1 MDKNEKYLL
10 WRNQALAD
18 ADLVDELNS
27 IGENENEITERFYK
41 DLSFGTGGLRGIIGA
56 GTNRVN
62 VYTIGK
68 ATQGLSNFLNKNYK
82 TPKVAIAYDSRIKS
96 DVFAREAARILAA
109 NNISVAMYSELMPT
123 PALSFA
129 VRHLNCNAGIVITAS
144 HNPSEYNGYKVY
156 GKDGCQI
163 ANDVADAVLEEINNI
178 DIFND
183 VKRMDFSDA
192 LNNSGLI
199 KYISENDIRAFW
211 DAVSSQILN
220 KNISNK
226 EKLKIVY
233 TPLNG
238 AGLRCV
244 TNVLKMNGF
253 SNVTIVESQEK
264 PDGHFPTCPYPN
276 PEVKEAL
283 CEGLKVCKS
292 CDVDILLATD
302 PDCDRIGI
310 AVKHNNEYKLL
321 SGNEVGVLLLDYICN
336 ARKVNNTMPQN
347 PVCIK
352 TIVTTD
358 MIYPIAQK
366 YGVRVIDVLTGFK
379 FIGEQIGLLEKQENL
394 EQYIFG
400 FEESY
405 GYLSGT
411 YVRDKDAVNAAL
423 LICEMTA
430 RYLNQNLTLIDVIDN
445 LYSEFGHYKNVLKSF
460 TFTGKSGFEKMES
473 IMAGLRK
480 NPPSKI
486 NGKNVVAVYDYL
498 NGVKLLMNNSNNKEK
513 IDLPSSNVLK
523 FILADDISIVVRPS
537 GTEPKLKV
545 YISVVSD
552 SSDNSQKLADSF
564 CDYFE
569 NLF

>member
-10 WRNQALAD
+10 WRSQAISD

-27 IGENENEITERFYK
+27 IYENENEITERFYK
-41 DLSFGTGGLRGIIGA
+41 DLSFGTGGLRGIVGA
-56 GTNRVN
+56 GSNRIN

-68 ATQGLSNFLNKNYK
+68 TTQGLANFLNKNYK

-96 DVFAREAARILAA
+96 DVFSKEAARILAA
-109 NNISVAMYSELMPT
+109 NNISVAMYSELTPT

-144 HNPSEYNGYKVY
+144 HNPAEYNGYKVY
-156 GKDGCQI
+156 GEDGCQI
-163 ANDVADAVLEEINNI
+163 ANDVADAVLEEINNT

-183 VKRMDFSDA
+183 VRRMDFSDA
-192 LNNSGLI
+192 LNSGLI
-199 KYISENDIRAFW
+199 KYIGEDDIRAFW
-211 DAVSSQILN
+211 DTVSSQTLN

-253 SNVTIVESQEK
+253 SNVTVVESQEK
-264 PDGHFPTCPYPN
+264 PDGHFLTCPYPN

-292 CDVDILLATD
+292 CNADILLATD

-310 AVKHNNEYKLL
+310 AVKHDGEYKLL
-321 SGNEVGVLLLDYICN
+321 SGNEVGVLLFDYICK
-336 ARKVNNTMPQN
+336 ARRINNTMPQN

-358 MIYPIAQK
+358 MLYPIAQK
-366 YGVRVIDVLTGFK
+366 YGVRVIEVLTGFK
-379 FIGEQIGLLEKQENL
+379 FIGEQIGLLEKCGNI

-430 RYLNQNLTLIDVIDN
+430 FYLNQKLTLIDVIDN
-445 LYSEFGHYKNVLKSF
+445 LYREFGYYRNALKSF
-460 TFTGKSGFEKMES
+460 TFVGKSGFEKMEA

-480 NPPSKI
+480 NPPPQI
-486 NGKNVVAVYDYL
+486 NGRNIVAVYDYL
-498 NGVKLLMNNSNNKEK
+498 NGVKILMHNSNNKEK
-513 IDLPSSNVLK
+513 IDLPPSNVLK
-523 FILADDISIVVRPS
+523 FILADNISIVVR
-537 GTEPKLKV
+537 
-545 YISVVSD
+545 
-552 SSDNSQKLADSF
+552 QF
-564 CDYFE
+564 F
-569 NLF
+569 

>member
-1 MDKNEKYLL
+1 MGKTEKYLL
-10 WRNQALAD
+10 WCSQDLFD
-18 ADLVDELNS
+18 ADLIDELNS
-27 IGENENEITERFYK
+27 IRENDAEIMDRFYK

-56 GTNRVN
+56 GTNRIN
-62 VYTIGK
+62 VYTVGK
-68 ATQGLSNFLNKNYK
+68 ATQGLANYLNKNYK
-82 TPKVAIAYDSRIKS
+82 SPKVAIAYDSRIKS
-96 DVFAREAARILAA
+96 DVFAKEAARILAA
-109 NNISVAMYSELMPT
+109 NNIKVVIYSELMPT

-129 VRHLNCNAGIVITAS
+129 VRHLQCTAGIVITAS
-144 HNPSEYNGYKVY
+144 HNPAEYNGYKVY
-156 GKDGCQI
+156 GEDGCQI
-163 ANDVADAVLEEINNI
+163 ANDVADAVLKEINST
-178 DIFND
+178 DIFSD
-183 VKRMDFSDA
+183 VKRMDFNYA
-192 LNNSGLI
+192 RNSGI
-199 KYISENDIRAFW
+199 VEYISEDDVRAFW
-211 DAVSSQILN
+211 NAVSSQALN
-220 KNISNK
+220 RDISNK
-226 EKLKIVY
+226 ENLKIVY

-253 SNVTIVESQEK
+253 SDVTVVTSQEK

-292 CDVDILLATD
+292 CNADILLATD

-310 AVKHNNEYKLL
+310 AVKHGVDYELL
-321 SGNEVGVLLLDYICN
+321 SGNEVGVLLFDYICKTRR
-336 ARKVNNTMPQN
+336 ANNTMPQA

-358 MIYPIAQK
+358 MIYPIAKK

-379 FIGEQIGLLEKQENL
+379 FIGEQIGLLEKHGRA

-411 YVRDKDAVNAAL
+411 HVRDKDAVNAAL

-430 RYLNQNLTLIDVIDN
+430 FYRNQGLTLIDVLN
-445 LYSEFGHYKNVLKSF
+445 SLHREFGHYKNVLKSF

-473 IMAGLRK
+473 IMAELRE
-480 NPPSKI
+480 NPPSNI
-486 NGKNVVAVYDYL
+486 NGKAVIAVCDYL
-498 NGVKLLMNNSNNKEK
+498 NRVKTVMHNSNKEK
-513 IDLPSSNVLK
+513 IDLPASNVLK
-523 FILADDISIVVRPS
+523 FVLADDISIVVRPS

-552 SSDNSQKLADSF
+552 SSDNAKALADSF
-564 CDYFE
+564 CIYFE

>member
-10 WRNQALAD
+10 WRSQAISD
-18 ADLVDELNS
+18 ADLVDELKS
-27 IGENENEITERFYK
+27 IYENENEITERFYK
-41 DLSFGTGGLRGIIGA
+41 DLSFGTGGLRGIVGA
-56 GTNRVN
+56 GSNRIN

-68 ATQGLSNFLNKNYK
+68 TTQGLANFLNKNYK

-96 DVFAREAARILAA
+96 DVFSKEAARIFAA

-144 HNPSEYNGYKVY
+144 HNPAEYNGYKVY
-156 GKDGCQI
+156 GEDGCQI
-163 ANDVADAVLEEINNI
+163 ANDVADAVLEEINNT

-183 VKRMDFSDA
+183 VKRMAFSDA
-192 LNNSGLI
+192 LNSGLI
-199 KYISENDIRAFW
+199 KYIGEDDIRAFW
-211 DAVSSQILN
+211 DTVSSQTLN

-253 SNVTIVESQEK
+253 SNVTVVESQEK
-264 PDGHFPTCPYPN
+264 PDGHFLTCPYPN

-292 CDVDILLATD
+292 CNADILLATD

-310 AVKHNNEYKLL
+310 AVKHDGEYKLL
-321 SGNEVGVLLLDYICN
+321 SGNEVGVLLFDYICK
-336 ARKVNNTMPQN
+336 ARRINNTMPQN

-358 MIYPIAQK
+358 MLYPIAQK
-366 YGVRVIDVLTGFK
+366 YGVRVIEVLTGFK
-379 FIGEQIGLLEKQENL
+379 FIGEQIGLLEKCGNI

-430 RYLNQNLTLIDVIDN
+430 FYLNQKLTLIDVIDN
-445 LYSEFGHYKNVLKSF
+445 LYREFGYYKNALKSF
-460 TFTGKSGFEKMES
+460 TFVGKSGFEKMEA

-480 NPPSKI
+480 NPPPQI
-486 NGKNVVAVYDYL
+486 NGRNIVAVYDYL
-498 NGVKLLMNNSNNKEK
+498 NGVKILMHNSNNKEK
-513 IDLPSSNVLK
+513 IDLPPSNVLK
-523 FILADDISIVVRPS
+523 FILADNISIVVRPS

-545 YISVVSD
+545 YVSIVSD
-552 SSDNSQKLADSF
+552 SCDNSKKLADSF

-569 NLF
+569 DWF

>member
-10 WRNQALAD
+10 WRSQAISD

-27 IGENENEITERFYK
+27 IYENENEITERFYK
-41 DLSFGTGGLRGIIGA
+41 DLSFGTGGLRGIVGA
-56 GTNRVN
+56 GSNRIN

-68 ATQGLSNFLNKNYK
+68 TTQGLANFLNKNYK

-96 DVFAREAARILAA
+96 DVFSKEAARILAA
-109 NNISVAMYSELMPT
+109 NNISVAMYSELTPT

-144 HNPSEYNGYKVY
+144 HNPAEYNGYKVY
-156 GKDGCQI
+156 GEDGCQI
-163 ANDVADAVLEEINNI
+163 ANDVADAVLEEINNT

-192 LNNSGLI
+192 LNSGLI
-199 KYISENDIRAFW
+199 KYIGEDDIRAFW
-211 DAVSSQILN
+211 DTVSSQTLN

-253 SNVTIVESQEK
+253 SNVTVVESQEK
-264 PDGHFPTCPYPN
+264 PDGHFLTCPYPN

-292 CDVDILLATD
+292 CNADILLATD

-310 AVKHNNEYKLL
+310 AVKHDGEYKLL
-321 SGNEVGVLLLDYICN
+321 SGNEVGVLLFDYICK
-336 ARKVNNTMPQN
+336 ARRINNTMPQN

-358 MIYPIAQK
+358 MLYPIAQK
-366 YGVRVIDVLTGFK
+366 YGVRVIEVLTGFK
-379 FIGEQIGLLEKQENL
+379 FIGEQIGLLEKCGNI

-430 RYLNQNLTLIDVIDN
+430 FYLNQKLTLIDVIDN
-445 LYSEFGHYKNVLKSF
+445 LYREFGYYKNALKSF
-460 TFTGKSGFEKMES
+460 TFVGKSGFEKMEA

-480 NPPSKI
+480 NPPPQI
-486 NGKNVVAVYDYL
+486 NGRNIVAVYDYL
-498 NGVKLLMNNSNNKEK
+498 NGVKILMHNSNNKEK
-513 IDLPSSNVLK
+513 IDLPPSNVLK
-523 FILADDISIVVRPS
+523 FILADNISIVVRPS

-545 YISVVSD
+545 YVSIVSD
-552 SSDNSQKLADSF
+552 SCDNSKKLADSF

-569 NLF
+569 DWF

>member
-10 WRNQALAD
+10 WRSQAISD
-18 ADLVDELNS
+18 ADLVDELKS
-27 IGENENEITERFYK
+27 IYENENEITERFYK
-41 DLSFGTGGLRGIIGA
+41 DLSFGTGGLRGIVGA
-56 GTNRVN
+56 GSNRIN

-68 ATQGLSNFLNKNYK
+68 TTQGLANFLNKNYK

-96 DVFAREAARILAA
+96 DVFSKEAARIFAA

-144 HNPSEYNGYKVY
+144 HNPAEYNGYKVY
-156 GKDGCQI
+156 GEDGCQI
-163 ANDVADAVLEEINNI
+163 ANDVADAVLEEINNA

-183 VKRMDFSDA
+183 VKRMAFSDA
-192 LNNSGLI
+192 LNSGLI
-199 KYISENDIRAFW
+199 KYIGEDDIRAFW
-211 DAVSSQILN
+211 DTVSSQTLN

-253 SNVTIVESQEK
+253 SNVTVVESQEK
-264 PDGHFPTCPYPN
+264 PDGHFLTCPYPN

-292 CDVDILLATD
+292 CNADILLATD

-310 AVKHNNEYKLL
+310 AVKHDGEYKLL
-321 SGNEVGVLLLDYICN
+321 SGNEVGVLLFDYICK
-336 ARKVNNTMPQN
+336 ARRINNTMPQN

-358 MIYPIAQK
+358 MLYPIAQK
-366 YGVRVIDVLTGFK
+366 YGVRVIEVLTGFK
-379 FIGEQIGLLEKQENL
+379 FIGEQIGLLEKCGNI

-430 RYLNQNLTLIDVIDN
+430 FYLNQKLTLIDVIDN
-445 LYSEFGHYKNVLKSF
+445 LYREFGYYKNALKSF
-460 TFTGKSGFEKMES
+460 TFVGKSGFEKMEA

-480 NPPSKI
+480 NPPPQI
-486 NGKNVVAVYDYL
+486 NGRNIVAVYDYL
-498 NGVKLLMNNSNNKEK
+498 NGVKILMHNSNNKEK
-513 IDLPSSNVLK
+513 IDLPPSNVLK
-523 FILADDISIVVRPS
+523 FILADNISIVVRPS

-545 YISVVSD
+545 YVSIVSD
-552 SSDNSQKLADSF
+552 SCDNSKKLADSF

-569 NLF
+569 DWF

>member
-10 WRNQALAD
+10 WRSQAISD
-18 ADLVDELNS
+18 ADLVDELKS
-27 IGENENEITERFYK
+27 IYENENEITERFYK
-41 DLSFGTGGLRGIIGA
+41 DLSFGTGGLRGIVGA
-56 GTNRVN
+56 GSNRIN

-68 ATQGLSNFLNKNYK
+68 TTQGLANFLNKNYK

-96 DVFAREAARILAA
+96 DVFSKEAARILAA
-109 NNISVAMYSELMPT
+109 NNISVAMYSELTPT

-144 HNPSEYNGYKVY
+144 HNPAEYNGYKVY
-156 GKDGCQI
+156 GEDGCQI
-163 ANDVADAVLEEINNI
+163 ANDVADAVLEEINNT

-183 VKRMDFSDA
+183 VRRMDFSDA
-192 LNNSGLI
+192 LNSGLI
-199 KYISENDIRAFW
+199 KYIGEDDIRAFW
-211 DAVSSQILN
+211 DTVSSQTLN

-253 SNVTIVESQEK
+253 SNVTVVESQEK
-264 PDGHFPTCPYPN
+264 PDGHFLTCPYPN

-292 CDVDILLATD
+292 CNADILLATD

-310 AVKHNNEYKLL
+310 AVKHDGEYKLL
-321 SGNEVGVLLLDYICN
+321 SGNEVGVLLFDYICK
-336 ARKVNNTMPQN
+336 ARRINNTMPQN

-358 MIYPIAQK
+358 MLYPIAQK
-366 YGVRVIDVLTGFK
+366 YGVRVIEVLTGFK
-379 FIGEQIGLLEKQENL
+379 FIGEQIGLLEKCGNI

-430 RYLNQNLTLIDVIDN
+430 FYLNQKLTLIDVIDN
-445 LYSEFGHYKNVLKSF
+445 LYREFGYYKNALKSF
-460 TFTGKSGFEKMES
+460 TFVGKSGFEKMEA

-480 NPPSKI
+480 NPPPQI
-486 NGKNVVAVYDYL
+486 NGRNIVAVYDYL
-498 NGVKLLMNNSNNKEK
+498 NGVKILMHNSNNKEK
-513 IDLPSSNVLK
+513 IDLPPSNVLK
-523 FILADDISIVVRPS
+523 FILADNISIVVRPS

-545 YISVVSD
+545 YVSIVSD
-552 SSDNSQKLADSF
+552 SCDNSKKLADSF

-569 NLF
+569 DWF

>member
-10 WRNQALAD
+10 WRSQAISD
-18 ADLVDELNS
+18 ADLVDELKS
-27 IGENENEITERFYK
+27 IYENENEITERFYK

-56 GTNRVN
+56 GSNRIN

-68 ATQGLSNFLNKNYK
+68 TTQGLANFLNKNYK

-96 DVFAREAARILAA
+96 DVFSKEAARILAA

-144 HNPSEYNGYKVY
+144 HNPAEYNGYKVY
-156 GKDGCQI
+156 GEDGCQI
-163 ANDVADAVLEEINNI
+163 ANDVADAVLEEINNT

-192 LNNSGLI
+192 LNSGLI
-199 KYISENDIRAFW
+199 KYIGEDDIRAFW
-211 DAVSSQILN
+211 DTVSSQTLN

-244 TNVLKMNGF
+244 TNVLKMNDF
-253 SNVTIVESQEK
+253 PNVTVVESQEK
-264 PDGHFPTCPYPN
+264 PDGHFLTCPYPN

-292 CDVDILLATD
+292 CNADILLATD

-310 AVKHNNEYKLL
+310 AVKHDGEYKLL
-321 SGNEVGVLLLDYICN
+321 SGNEVGVLLFDYICK
-336 ARKVNNTMPQN
+336 ARCINNTMPQN

-358 MIYPIAQK
+358 MLYPIAQK

-379 FIGEQIGLLEKQENL
+379 FIGEQIGLLEKCGNI

-430 RYLNQNLTLIDVIDN
+430 FYLNQKLTLIDVIDN
-445 LYSEFGHYKNVLKSF
+445 LYREFGYYKNALKSF
-460 TFTGKSGFEKMES
+460 TFVGKSGFEKMEA

-480 NPPSKI
+480 NPPPQI
-486 NGKNVVAVYDYL
+486 NDRNIVAVYDYL
-498 NGVKLLMNNSNNKEK
+498 NGVKILMHNSNNKEK
-513 IDLPSSNVLK
+513 IDLPPSNVLK
-523 FILADDISIVVRPS
+523 FILADNISIVVRPS

-545 YISVVSD
+545 YVSIVSD
-552 SSDNSQKLADSF
+552 SCDNSKKLADSF

-569 NLF
+569 DWF

>member
-10 WRNQALAD
+10 WRSQAISD

-27 IGENENEITERFYK
+27 IYENENEITERFYK
-41 DLSFGTGGLRGIIGA
+41 DLSFGTGGLRGIVGA
-56 GTNRVN
+56 GSNRIN

-68 ATQGLSNFLNKNYK
+68 TTQGLANFLNKNYK

-96 DVFAREAARILAA
+96 DVFSKEAARILAA

-144 HNPSEYNGYKVY
+144 HNPAEYNGYKVY
-156 GKDGCQI
+156 GEDGCQI
-163 ANDVADAVLEEINNI
+163 ANDVADAVLEEINNT

-183 VKRMDFSDA
+183 VKRMAFSDA
-192 LNNSGLI
+192 LNSGLI
-199 KYISENDIRAFW
+199 KYIGEDDIRAFW
-211 DAVSSQILN
+211 DTVSSQTLN

-253 SNVTIVESQEK
+253 SNVTVVESQEK
-264 PDGHFPTCPYPN
+264 PDGHFLTCPYPN

-292 CDVDILLATD
+292 CNADILLATD

-310 AVKHNNEYKLL
+310 AVKHDGEYKLL
-321 SGNEVGVLLLDYICN
+321 SGNEVGVLLFDYICK
-336 ARKVNNTMPQN
+336 ARRINNTMPQN

-358 MIYPIAQK
+358 MLYPIAQK
-366 YGVRVIDVLTGFK
+366 YGVRVIEVLTGFK
-379 FIGEQIGLLEKQENL
+379 FIGEQIGLLEKCGNI

-430 RYLNQNLTLIDVIDN
+430 FYLNQKLTLIDVIDN
-445 LYSEFGHYKNVLKSF
+445 LYREFGYYKNALKSF
-460 TFTGKSGFEKMES
+460 TFVGKSGFEKMEA

-480 NPPSKI
+480 NPPPQI
-486 NGKNVVAVYDYL
+486 NGRNIVAVYDYL
-498 NGVKLLMNNSNNKEK
+498 NGVKILMHNSNNKEK
-513 IDLPSSNVLK
+513 IDLPPSNVLK
-523 FILADDISIVVRPS
+523 FILADNISIVVRPS

-545 YISVVSD
+545 YVSIVSD
-552 SSDNSQKLADSF
+552 SCDNSKKLADSF

-569 NLF
+569 DWF

>member
-10 WRNQALAD
+10 WRSQAISD
-18 ADLVDELNS
+18 VDLVDELKS
-27 IGENENEITERFYK
+27 IYENENEITERFYK

-56 GTNRVN
+56 GSNRIN

-68 ATQGLSNFLNKNYK
+68 TTQGLANFLNKNYK

-96 DVFAREAARILAA
+96 DVFSKEAARILAA

-144 HNPSEYNGYKVY
+144 HNPAEYNGYKVY
-156 GKDGCQI
+156 GEDGCQI
-163 ANDVADAVLEEINNI
+163 ANDVADAVLEEINNT

-192 LNNSGLI
+192 LNSGLI
-199 KYISENDIRAFW
+199 KYIGEDDIRAFW
-211 DAVSSQILN
+211 DTVSSQTLN

-244 TNVLKMNGF
+244 TNVLKMNDF
-253 SNVTIVESQEK
+253 SNVTVVESQEK
-264 PDGHFPTCPYPN
+264 PDGHFLTCPYPN

-292 CDVDILLATD
+292 CNADILLATD

-310 AVKHNNEYKLL
+310 AVKHDGEYKLL
-321 SGNEVGVLLLDYICN
+321 SGNEVGVLLFDYICK
-336 ARKVNNTMPQN
+336 ARRINNTMPQN

-358 MIYPIAQK
+358 MLYPIAQK

-379 FIGEQIGLLEKQENL
+379 FIGEQIGLLEKCGNI

-430 RYLNQNLTLIDVIDN
+430 FYLNQKLTLIDVIDN
-445 LYSEFGHYKNVLKSF
+445 LYREFGYYKNALKSF
-460 TFTGKSGFEKMES
+460 TFVGKSGFEKMEA

-480 NPPSKI
+480 NPPPQI
-486 NGKNVVAVYDYL
+486 NDRNIVAVYDYL
-498 NGVKLLMNNSNNKEK
+498 NGVKILMHNSNNKEK
-513 IDLPSSNVLK
+513 IDLPPSNVLK
-523 FILADDISIVVRPS
+523 FILADNISIVVRPS

-545 YISVVSD
+545 YVSIVSD
-552 SSDNSQKLADSF
+552 SCDNSKKLADSF

-569 NLF
+569 DWF

>member
-10 WRNQALAD
+10 WRSQAISD

-27 IGENENEITERFYK
+27 IYENENEITERFYK
-41 DLSFGTGGLRGIIGA
+41 DLSFGTGGLRGIIGS
-56 GTNRVN
+56 GSNRIN

-68 ATQGLSNFLNKNYK
+68 TTQGLANFLNKNYK

-96 DVFAREAARILAA
+96 DVFSKEAARILAA

-156 GKDGCQI
+156 GADGCQI
-163 ANDVADAVLEEINNI
+163 ANDVADAVLEEINNT

-192 LNNSGLI
+192 LNSGLI
-199 KYISENDIRAFW
+199 KYIGEDDIRAFW
-211 DAVSSQILN
+211 DTVSSQTLN

-264 PDGHFPTCPYPN
+264 PDGHFLTCPYPN

-292 CDVDILLATD
+292 CNADILLATD

-310 AVKHNNEYKLL
+310 AVKHDGEYKLL
-321 SGNEVGVLLLDYICN
+321 SGNEVGVLLFDYICK
-336 ARKVNNTMPQN
+336 ARRINNTMPQN

-358 MIYPIAQK
+358 MLYPIAQK
-366 YGVRVIDVLTGFK
+366 YGVRVIEVLTGFK
-379 FIGEQIGLLEKQENL
+379 FIGEQIGLLEKCGNI

-430 RYLNQNLTLIDVIDN
+430 FYLNQKLTLIDVIDN
-445 LYSEFGHYKNVLKSF
+445 LYREFGYYKNALKSF
-460 TFTGKSGFEKMES
+460 TFVGKSGFEKMEA

-480 NPPSKI
+480 NPPPQI
-486 NGKNVVAVYDYL
+486 NDRNIVAVYDYL
-498 NGVKLLMNNSNNKEK
+498 NGVKILMHNSNNKEK
-513 IDLPSSNVLK
+513 IDLPPSNVLK
-523 FILADDISIVVRPS
+523 FILADNISIVVRPS

-545 YISVVSD
+545 YVSIV
-552 SSDNSQKLADSF
+552 SNSCDNSKKLADSF

-569 NLF
+569 DWF

>member
-1 MDKNEKYLL
+1 MDKNEKYFL
-10 WRNQALAD
+10 WKSQALID
-18 ADLVDELNS
+18 ADLVSELNS
-27 IGENENEITERFYK
+27 ICENKNEITERFYK
-41 DLSFGTGGLRGIIGA
+41 DLSFGTGGFRGIIGA
-56 GTNRVN
+56 GTNRIN
-62 VYTIGK
+62 VYTVGK
-68 ATQGLSNFLNKNYK
+68 ATQGLANFLNKNYK

-96 DVFAREAARILAA
+96 DVFAKEAARILAA

-144 HNPSEYNGYKVY
+144 HNPAEYNGYKVY
-156 GKDGCQI
+156 GEDGCQI
-163 ANDVADAVLEEINNI
+163 ANDVADAVLEEINNT

-192 LNNSGLI
+192 LNRGFI
-199 KYISENDIRAFW
+199 KYIGEDDIRAFW
-211 DAVSSQILN
+211 NAVSSQTLN

-253 SNVTIVESQEK
+253 SNVTVVASQQN

-292 CDVDILLATD
+292 CDADILLATD

-310 AVKHNNEYKLL
+310 AVKHDGEYKLL
-321 SGNEVGVLLLDYICN
+321 SGNEVGVLLFDYICK
-336 ARKVNNTMPQN
+336 ARRVNNTMPQI

-358 MIYPIAQK
+358 MIYPIAKK

-379 FIGEQIGLLEKQENL
+379 FIGEQIGLLEKNGNT

-430 RYLNQNLTLIDVIDN
+430 FYLNQNLTLIDVIDN
-445 LYSEFGHYKNVLKSF
+445 LYREFGYYKNALKSF
-460 TFTGKSGFEKMES
+460 TFTGKSGFEKMET
-473 IMAGLRK
+473 IMSGLRK
-480 NPPSKI
+480 NPPSQI
-486 NGKNVVAVYDYL
+486 NGRNIVAVYDYL
-498 NGVKLLMNNSNNKEK
+498 NRVKILMYNSNKEK

-523 FILADDISIVVRPS
+523 FILANDISIVVRPS

-552 SSDNSQKLADSF
+552 SSDSSKKLANSF

>member
-10 WRNQALAD
+10 WRSQAISD
-18 ADLVDELNS
+18 ADLVDELKS
-27 IGENENEITERFYK
+27 IYENENEITERFYK

-56 GTNRVN
+56 GSNRIN

-68 ATQGLSNFLNKNYK
+68 TTQGLANFLNKNYK

-96 DVFAREAARILAA
+96 DVFSKEAARILAA

-144 HNPSEYNGYKVY
+144 HNPAEYNGYKVY
-156 GKDGCQI
+156 GEDGCQI
-163 ANDVADAVLEEINNI
+163 ANDVADAVLEEINNT

-183 VKRMDFSDA
+183 VRRMDFSDA
-192 LNNSGLI
+192 LNSGLI
-199 KYISENDIRAFW
+199 KYIGEDDIRAFW
-211 DAVSSQILN
+211 DTVSSQTLN

-244 TNVLKMNGF
+244 TNVLKMNDF
-253 SNVTIVESQEK
+253 SNVTVVESQEK
-264 PDGHFPTCPYPN
+264 PDGHFLTCPYPN

-292 CDVDILLATD
+292 CNADILLATD

-310 AVKHNNEYKLL
+310 AVKHDGEYKLL
-321 SGNEVGVLLLDYICN
+321 SGNEVGVLLFDYICK
-336 ARKVNNTMPQN
+336 ARRINNTMPQN

-358 MIYPIAQK
+358 MLYPIAQK

-379 FIGEQIGLLEKQENL
+379 FIGEQIGLLEKCGNI

-430 RYLNQNLTLIDVIDN
+430 FYLNQKLTLIDVIDN
-445 LYSEFGHYKNVLKSF
+445 LYREFGYYKNALKSF
-460 TFTGKSGFEKMES
+460 TFVGKSGFEKMEA

-480 NPPSKI
+480 NPPPQI
-486 NGKNVVAVYDYL
+486 NDRNIVAVYDYL
-498 NGVKLLMNNSNNKEK
+498 NGVKILMHNSNNKEK
-513 IDLPSSNVLK
+513 IDLPPSNVLK
-523 FILADDISIVVRPS
+523 FILADNISIVVRPS

-545 YISVVSD
+545 YVSIVSD
-552 SSDNSQKLADSF
+552 SCDNSKKLADSF

-569 NLF
+569 DWF

>member
-10 WRNQALAD
+10 WRSQAISD

-27 IGENENEITERFYK
+27 IYENENEITERFYK
-41 DLSFGTGGLRGIIGA
+41 DLSFGTGGLRGIVGA
-56 GTNRVN
+56 GSNRIN

-68 ATQGLSNFLNKNYK
+68 TTQGLANFLNKNYK

-96 DVFAREAARILAA
+96 DVFSKEAARILAA

-144 HNPSEYNGYKVY
+144 HNPAEYNGYKVY
-156 GKDGCQI
+156 GEDGCQI
-163 ANDVADAVLEEINNI
+163 ANDVADAVLEEINNT

-183 VKRMDFSDA
+183 VRRMDFSDA
-192 LNNSGLI
+192 LNSGLI
-199 KYISENDIRAFW
+199 KYIGEDDIRAFW
-211 DAVSSQILN
+211 DTVSSQTLN

-253 SNVTIVESQEK
+253 SNVTVVESQEK
-264 PDGHFPTCPYPN
+264 PDGHFLTCPYPN

-292 CDVDILLATD
+292 CNADILLATD

-310 AVKHNNEYKLL
+310 AVKHDGEYKLL
-321 SGNEVGVLLLDYICN
+321 SGNEVGVLLFDYICK
-336 ARKVNNTMPQN
+336 ARRINNTMPQN

-358 MIYPIAQK
+358 MLYPIAQK
-366 YGVRVIDVLTGFK
+366 YGVRVIEVLTGFK
-379 FIGEQIGLLEKQENL
+379 FIGEQIGLLEKCGNI

-430 RYLNQNLTLIDVIDN
+430 FYLNQKLTLIDVIDN
-445 LYSEFGHYKNVLKSF
+445 LYREFGYYKNALKSF
-460 TFTGKSGFEKMES
+460 TFVGKSGFEKMEA

-480 NPPSKI
+480 NPPPQI
-486 NGKNVVAVYDYL
+486 NGRNIVAVYDYL
-498 NGVKLLMNNSNNKEK
+498 NGVKILMHNSNNKEK
-513 IDLPSSNVLK
+513 IDLPPSNVLK
-523 FILADDISIVVRPS
+523 FILADNISIVVRPS

-545 YISVVSD
+545 YVSIVSD
-552 SSDNSQKLADSF
+552 SCDNSKKLADSF

-569 NLF
+569 DWF

>member
-10 WRNQALAD
+10 WRSQAISD

-27 IGENENEITERFYK
+27 IYENENEITERFYK
-41 DLSFGTGGLRGIIGA
+41 DLSFGTGGLRGIVGA
-56 GTNRVN
+56 GSNRIN

-68 ATQGLSNFLNKNYK
+68 TTQGLANFLNKNYK

-96 DVFAREAARILAA
+96 DVFSKEAARILAA
-109 NNISVAMYSELMPT
+109 NNISVAMYSELTPT

-144 HNPSEYNGYKVY
+144 HNPAEYNGYKVY
-156 GKDGCQI
+156 GEDGCQI
-163 ANDVADAVLEEINNI
+163 ANDVADAVLEEINNT

-183 VKRMDFSDA
+183 VRRMDFSDA
-192 LNNSGLI
+192 LNSGLI
-199 KYISENDIRAFW
+199 KYIGEDDIRAFW
-211 DAVSSQILN
+211 DTVSSQTLN

-253 SNVTIVESQEK
+253 SNVTVVESQEK
-264 PDGHFPTCPYPN
+264 PDGHFLTCPYPN

-292 CDVDILLATD
+292 CNADILLATD

-310 AVKHNNEYKLL
+310 AVKHDGEYKLL
-321 SGNEVGVLLLDYICN
+321 SGNEVGVLLFDYICK
-336 ARKVNNTMPQN
+336 ARRINNTMPQN

-358 MIYPIAQK
+358 MLYPIAQK
-366 YGVRVIDVLTGFK
+366 YGVRVIEVLTGFK
-379 FIGEQIGLLEKQENL
+379 FIGEQIGLLEKCGNI

-430 RYLNQNLTLIDVIDN
+430 FYLNQKLTLIDVIDN
-445 LYSEFGHYKNVLKSF
+445 LYREFGYYKNALKSF
-460 TFTGKSGFEKMES
+460 TFVGKSGFEKMEA

-480 NPPSKI
+480 NPPPQI
-486 NGKNVVAVYDYL
+486 NGRNIVAVYDYL
-498 NGVKLLMNNSNNKEK
+498 NGVKILMHNSNNKEK
-513 IDLPSSNVLK
+513 IDLPPSNVLK
-523 FILADDISIVVRPS
+523 FILADNISIVVRPS

-545 YISVVSD
+545 YVSIVSD
-552 SSDNSQKLADSF
+552 SCDNSKKLADSF

-569 NLF
+569 DWF

>member
-10 WRNQALAD
+10 WRSQAISD
-18 ADLVDELNS
+18 VDLVDELKS
-27 IGENENEITERFYK
+27 IYENENEITERFYK

-56 GTNRVN
+56 GSNRIN

-68 ATQGLSNFLNKNYK
+68 TTQGLANFLNKNYK

-96 DVFAREAARILAA
+96 DVFSKEAARILAA

-144 HNPSEYNGYKVY
+144 HNPAEYNGYKVY
-156 GKDGCQI
+156 GEDGCQI
-163 ANDVADAVLEEINNI
+163 ANDVADAVLEEINNT

-192 LNNSGLI
+192 LNSGLI
-199 KYISENDIRAFW
+199 KYIGEDDIRAFW
-211 DAVSSQILN
+211 DTVSSQTLN

-244 TNVLKMNGF
+244 TNVLKMNDF
-253 SNVTIVESQEK
+253 SNVTVVESQEK
-264 PDGHFPTCPYPN
+264 PDGHFLTCPYPN

-292 CDVDILLATD
+292 CNADILLATD

-310 AVKHNNEYKLL
+310 AVKHDGEYKLL
-321 SGNEVGVLLLDYICN
+321 SGNEVGVLLFDYICK
-336 ARKVNNTMPQN
+336 ARRINNTMPQN

-358 MIYPIAQK
+358 MLYPIAQK
-366 YGVRVIDVLTGFK
+366 YGVRVIEVLTGFK
-379 FIGEQIGLLEKQENL
+379 FIGEQIGLLEKCGNI

-430 RYLNQNLTLIDVIDN
+430 FYLNQKLTLIDVIDN
-445 LYSEFGHYKNVLKSF
+445 LYREFGYYKNALKSF
-460 TFTGKSGFEKMES
+460 TFVGKSGFEKMEA
-473 IMAGLRK
+473 IMDGLRK
-480 NPPSKI
+480 NPPPQI
-486 NGKNVVAVYDYL
+486 NGRNIVAVYDYL
-498 NGVKLLMNNSNNKEK
+498 NGVKILMHNSNNKEK
-513 IDLPSSNVLK
+513 IDLPPSNVLK
-523 FILADDISIVVRPS
+523 FILADNISIVVRPS

-545 YISVVSD
+545 YVSIVSD
-552 SSDNSQKLADSF
+552 SCDNSKKLADSF

-569 NLF
+569 DWF

>member
-10 WRNQALAD
+10 WRSQAISD
-18 ADLVDELNS
+18 ADLVDELKS
-27 IGENENEITERFYK
+27 IYENENEITERFYK

-56 GTNRVN
+56 GSNRIN

-68 ATQGLSNFLNKNYK
+68 TTQGLANFLNKNYK

-96 DVFAREAARILAA
+96 DVFSKEAARILAA

-144 HNPSEYNGYKVY
+144 HNPAEYNGYKVY
-156 GKDGCQI
+156 CEDGCQI
-163 ANDVADAVLEEINNI
+163 ANDVADAVLEEINNT

-183 VKRMDFSDA
+183 VRRMDFSDA
-192 LNNSGLI
+192 LNSGLI
-199 KYISENDIRAFW
+199 KYIGEDDIRAFW
-211 DAVSSQILN
+211 DTVSSQTLN

-244 TNVLKMNGF
+244 TNVLKMNDF
-253 SNVTIVESQEK
+253 SNVTVVESQEK
-264 PDGHFPTCPYPN
+264 PDGHFLTCPYPN

-292 CDVDILLATD
+292 CNADILLATD

-310 AVKHNNEYKLL
+310 AVKHDGEYKLL
-321 SGNEVGVLLLDYICN
+321 SGNEVGVLLFDYICK
-336 ARKVNNTMPQN
+336 ARRINNTMPQN

-358 MIYPIAQK
+358 MLYPIAQK

-379 FIGEQIGLLEKQENL
+379 FIGEQIGLLEKCGNI

-430 RYLNQNLTLIDVIDN
+430 FYLNQKLTLIDVIDN
-445 LYSEFGHYKNVLKSF
+445 LYREFGYYKNALKSF
-460 TFTGKSGFEKMES
+460 TFVGKSGFEKMEA

-480 NPPSKI
+480 NPPPQI
-486 NGKNVVAVYDYL
+486 NDRNIVAVYDYL
-498 NGVKLLMNNSNNKEK
+498 NGVKILMHNSNNKEK
-513 IDLPSSNVLK
+513 IDLPPSNVLK
-523 FILADDISIVVRPS
+523 FILADNISIVVRPS

-545 YISVVSD
+545 YVSIVSD
-552 SSDNSQKLADSF
+552 SCDNSKKLADSF

-569 NLF
+569 DWF

>member
-10 WRNQALAD
+10 WRSQAISD

-27 IGENENEITERFYK
+27 IYENENEITERFYK
-41 DLSFGTGGLRGIIGA
+41 DLNFGTGGLRGIVGA
-56 GTNRVN
+56 GSNRIN

-68 ATQGLSNFLNKNYK
+68 TTQGLANFLNKNYK

-96 DVFAREAARILAA
+96 DVFSKEAARILAA
-109 NNISVAMYSELMPT
+109 NNISVAMYSELTPT

-144 HNPSEYNGYKVY
+144 HNPAEYNGYKVY
-156 GKDGCQI
+156 GEDGCQI
-163 ANDVADAVLEEINNI
+163 ANDVADAVLEEINNT

-183 VKRMDFSDA
+183 VRRIDFSDA
-192 LNNSGLI
+192 LNSGLI
-199 KYISENDIRAFW
+199 KYIGEDDIRAFW
-211 DAVSSQILN
+211 DTVSSQTLN

-253 SNVTIVESQEK
+253 SNVTVVESQEK
-264 PDGHFPTCPYPN
+264 PDGHFLTCPYPN

-292 CDVDILLATD
+292 CNADILLATD

-310 AVKHNNEYKLL
+310 AVKHDGEYKLL
-321 SGNEVGVLLLDYICN
+321 SGNEVGVLLFDYICK
-336 ARKVNNTMPQN
+336 ARRINNTMPQN

-358 MIYPIAQK
+358 MLYPIAQK
-366 YGVRVIDVLTGFK
+366 YGVRVIEVLTGFK
-379 FIGEQIGLLEKQENL
+379 FIGEQIGLLEKCGNI

-430 RYLNQNLTLIDVIDN
+430 FYLNQKLTLIDVIDN
-445 LYSEFGHYKNVLKSF
+445 LYREFGYYKNALKNF
-460 TFTGKSGFEKMES
+460 TFVGKSGFEKMEA

-480 NPPSKI
+480 NPPPQI
-486 NGKNVVAVYDYL
+486 NDRNIVAVYDYL
-498 NGVKLLMNNSNNKEK
+498 NGIKILMHNSNNKEK
-513 IDLPSSNVLK
+513 IDLPPSNVLK
-523 FILADDISIVVRPS
+523 FILADNISIVVRPS

-545 YISVVSD
+545 YVSIVSD
-552 SSDNSQKLADSF
+552 SCDNSKKLADSF

-569 NLF
+569 DWF